1 MKQKIILKDNILFKD
16 NNEIEISV
24 MQNIILKYLADE
36 MVHSY
41 ISIIKKAK
49 MKRGVF
55 EKYRLQDYIRTLKN
69 KTGLDINELK
79 GVGYYLNQK
88 IYIIN

>member
-1 MKQKIILKDNILFKD
+1 MRQKIILKDNILYKND
-16 NNEIEISV
+16 DEIEIST
-24 MQNIILKYLADE
+24 MQSIIIKYLADE

-55 EKYRLQDYIRTLKN
+55 EKKRLQDMIYKIKKKTNLDIVELKN
-69 KTGLDINELK
+69 EGFF
-79 GVGYYLNQK
+79 LNQK

>member
-1 MKQKIILKDNILFKD
+1 MRQKIILKDNILYKND
-16 NNEIEISV
+16 DEIEISS
-24 MQNIILKYLADE
+24 MQSIILKYLADE

-55 EKYRLQDYIRTLKN
+55 EKERLKN
-69 KTGLDINELK
+69 MIYKIKKKTNLDIIELK
-79 GVGYYLNQK
+79 NEGFFLNQK
-88 IYIIN
+88 IYIII